1 MYKET
6 DNTHFLEQLVS
17 REFYEYYRKNRI
29 RVSKGLNKY
38 QSFERYVRGMFEDIK
53 KCIIKNRAGVYL
65 RGIGYFGFEIRETH
79 YSKKDNFFSKLKPF
93 KKTYITFRA
102 GLEPS
107 INSDFILVQTKIKI
121 KKSLR
126 RDDYIYN
133 PALIEVKKNI
143 DKAIRAMNRL
153 TVENRTLDDNDTY
166 TDYS

>member
-93 KKTYITFRA
+93 KKT
-102 GLEPS
+102 
-107 INSDFILVQTKIKI
+107 
-121 KKSLR
+121 
-126 RDDYIYN
+126 
-133 PALIEVKKNI
+133 
-143 DKAIRAMNRL
+143 
-153 TVENRTLDDNDTY
+153 
-166 TDYS
+166 